1 LNDRQR
7 FAAVQILQP
16 VEEAMPTG
24 PQRMYMGKPHSV
36 LAGRRGRR
44 VNVGE
49 TERMVSAIA
58 GGALALYGL
67 RRGSIGGLLV
77 AAVGAALGYRGIT
90 GHCDLYEKLGI
101 DSGGARQN
109 VGNLGVKIDKEI
121 DVNAPPDRLYTIW
134 RNLQNLP
141 RILSHIEKVEVLSP
155 IRSRWTLKAPV
166 SISWDA
172 ELINDKLN
180 ELIAWRTVGNQW
192 VTHAGSVTFQPIG
205 DGTRVHVSLQYD
217 PPGGQ
222 IGHAA
227 ASLFAEDAGS
237 KVEQDLGNFKR
248 AVEEGRLAA

>member
-1 LNDRQR
+1 
-7 FAAVQILQP
+7 
-16 VEEAMPTG
+16 MPTG

-36 LAGRRGRR
+36 LAGRRGHP

-49 TERMVSAIA
+49 TERMISAIA

-67 RRGSIGGLLV
+67 RRGSLGGLLI
-77 AAVGAALGYRGIT
+77 AGLGAALGYRGIT
-90 GHCDLYEKLGI
+90 GNCQLYEKLGI
-101 DSGGARQN
+101 DSGGARRN

-121 DVNAPPDRLYTIW
+121 AVNAAPDRLYGVW
-134 RNLQNLP
+134 RNFQNLP
-141 RILSHIEKVEVLSP
+141 KILSHVERVDVLSP
-155 IRSRWTLKAPV
+155 TRSRWTLAAPV
-166 SISWDA
+166 SISWEA

-180 ELIAWRTVGNQW
+180 ELIAWRTDRNQW
-192 VTHAGSVTFQPIG
+192 VNHAGSVTFERIA
-205 DGTRVHVSLQYD
+205 DNSTRVHVSLQYD

-222 IGHAA
+222 IGHAV

>member
-1 LNDRQR
+1 
-7 FAAVQILQP
+7 
-16 VEEAMPTG
+16 MPTG

-36 LAGRRGRR
+36 LAGRRGRP

-49 TERMVSAIA
+49 TERMISAIA

-67 RRGSIGGLLV
+67 RRGSLGGLLV
-77 AAVGAALGYRGIT
+77 AGIGAALGYRGIT
-90 GHCDLYEKLGI
+90 GNCQLYEKLGI
-101 DSGGARQN
+101 DAGGGRRN

-121 DVNAPPDRLYTIW
+121 VVNAAPDRLYGIW
-134 RNLQNLP
+134 RNFQNLP
-141 RILSHIEKVEVLSP
+141 KILSHVERVEILSP
-155 IRSRWTLKAPV
+155 TRSRWTLAAPV

-180 ELIAWRTVGNQW
+180 ELIAWRSAGSQW
-192 VTHAGSVTFQPIG
+192 VDHAGSVMFQPIG
-205 DGTRVHVSLQYD
+205 AGSTRVHVSLQYD

-222 IGHAA
+222 IGHAV

-237 KVEQDLGNFKR
+237 KVEQDLANFKR